1 MKLKRM
7 EITGFKSFVE
17 KAAIDFPPG
26 ISAIVGPNGCGKSNV
41 VDALRW
47 AMGEQSV
54 KQLRGKS
61 MEDVIFAG
69 TSGRAAVNMAEVSLI
84 LDNDNGTGPESLR
97 DFTEI
102 MVTRRLYRS
111 GESTYLLN
119 KRPCRLKDIHNIF
132 LGSGMGSRSYA
143 VIGQGNIGAITEA
156 GPEERRVFIEE
167 AAGITRYKNRK
178 AEALRKLDATNQN
191 LLRVTDI
198 IAEVERQMRGLKRQ
212 ARKAQRYQRYQDRAK
227 HLDLRLSIR
236 RYDEASAG
244 LAAASE
250 QLNALRDEEA
260 SVTAALRKS
269 EAAAESI
276 RLERSQKDQKIARE
290 KGDRVETQRTIDRLE
305 NDLAHLRKAA
315 GRLADEARELTSA
328 RTELEER
335 HREVA
340 SEVTQ
345 MEAEE
350 ASLEAD
356 LAAVDEATAGAD
368 ADLAAAQA
376 DLDARRPEQQ
386 EAAATVDRLAREE
399 ASHNQRLQTARATRE
414 GIHHRL
420 RRADE
425 AAALAERGLAD
436 AQTREAEARRKLA
449 DAKAAGE
456 ALRQAAAA
464 LEGRMAERTEALM
477 ERVRAVQAAEASL
490 SGVRSKH
497 SALKEMEARF
507 EWYRDGVRAV
517 MTRPDGADGILGL
530 TADVIAPSPEVETAV
545 EAVLGEALQYV
556 LVRDEAVGA
565 EAVGYLQETQG
576 GRCGFIPMTSVAPAD
591 GDGTAA
597 DPSTRLLP
605 HVTARPGFEG
615 LAAALLGEVRVA
627 DDLPSALAVHRDNGS
642 RRPVVTRDGQVITES
657 GTLIGGSAENLA
669 GILRKKGE
677 IRDLEAQID
686 QLTAEKE
693 TAAAA
698 REALEAELAEV
709 ETELKA
715 RQAEKKDNDGLEL
728 DAQRA
733 VYREAEAA
741 AQAARSLSAARDERD
756 RLEGEVDGLDAEMDR
771 SHSALTRLSEE
782 TAQARRAAEATAEKV
797 ETAEKRVEELRE
809 ASVSRQLKRTQLAA
823 RLDNARSSVRRLRS
837 FQEDGAKRLE
847 QLDRDIRAKEKR
859 SEETANE
866 IAEGEH
872 QLMVRYENLRH
883 LAGALER
890 SEAEYA
896 AIDRR
901 LRETLAASEKRRNRR
916 EEIRTAASSAELTA
930 SKHRM
935 DQENIES
942 RLSERYHRGVA
953 ELRASLGEDAVV
965 SDREIESLTRELG
978 ECREQIE
985 KLGEVNLGAI
995 REYEALSE
1003 RNDFLCGQR
1012 DDLVKA
1018 MDDLHKVIR
1027 KINRITQE
1035 KFLETFALVN
1045 EKLAEVFP
1053 RLFEG
1058 GTAKLVLTEPDRPL
1072 ETGVELM
1079 VHPPGKKLTRLSLLS
1094 GGEKA
1099 LSAIAFIFAIFLIR
1113 PASFCIMDEIDA
1125 PLDDANVLRF
1135 NDLLQLIGEQSQIVM
1150 ITHKR
1155 RSMEFADTLFGITM
1169 EKKGVSKVVSVNLE

>member
-69 TSGRAAVNMAEVSLI
+69 TSGRPAVNMAEVSLI

-111 GESTYLLN
+111 GESVYLLN

-212 ARKAQRYQRYQDRAK
+212 ARKAQRYQRYQDRAR
-227 HLDLRLSIR
+227 HIDLRLSIR
-236 RYDEASAG
+236 RYDDASTGLASAT
-244 LAAASE
+244 E
-250 QLNALRDEEA
+250 ELNTLRDEEA
-260 SVTAALRKS
+260 AVTASLRKS

-276 RLERSQKDQKIARE
+276 RLERSRKDQKIARE
-290 KGDRVETQRTIDRLE
+290 KGDRVETQRTIDKLE

-315 GRLADEARELTSA
+315 GRLADEARELTAA

-350 ASLEAD
+350 ASLEAE
-356 LAAVDEATAGAD
+356 LAAVDESMAGAD
-368 ADLAAAQA
+368 ADLATAQA
-376 DLDARRPEQQ
+376 DLDARRREHQD
-386 EAAATVDRLAREE
+386 ASATVDRLAREE
-399 ASHNQRLQTARATRE
+399 ASHTQTLQTARATRE
-414 GIHHRL
+414 GIHSRL

-425 AAALAERGLAD
+425 AAAQAERGLAD
-436 AQTREAEARRKLA
+436 AQARETEARQGLA
-449 DAKAAGE
+449 DIQAAGDRLGRE
-456 ALRQAAAA
+456 VAA
-464 LEGRMAERTEALM
+464 LEGRLAERTEALT
-477 ERVRAVQAAEASL
+477 ERVRAVQAAEAAL

-517 MTRPDGADGILGL
+517 MTRPDGADGVLGL

-556 LVRDEAVGA
+556 LVRDEAVGV
-565 EAVGYLQETQG
+565 EAMGYLQETQG
-576 GRCGFIPMTSVAPAD
+576 GRCGFIPMTAVAPAEED
-591 GDGTAA
+591 QT
-597 DPSTRLLP
+597 DPGARLLP
-605 HVTARPGFEG
+605 HITARPGFEG
-615 LAAALLGEVRVA
+615 LAAALLGKVRVA
-627 DDLPSALAVHRDNGS
+627 DDLPAALTAHRNNGR

-677 IRDLEAQID
+677 IRDLKAQID
-686 QLTAEKE
+686 RLTAEKE
-693 TAAAA
+693 AAEAA
-698 REALEAELAEV
+698 RQALEAELTEV
-709 ETELKA
+709 ETGLKT
-715 RQAEKKDNDGLEL
+715 RRAEKKDNDGAELE
-728 DAQRA
+728 AQRA

-741 AQAARSLSAARDERD
+741 AQASRSLSAARDERD

-771 SHSALTRLSEE
+771 SHLALSRLSEE
-782 TAQARRAAEATAEKV
+782 TAEARRAAESAAGKV
-797 ETAEKRVEELRE
+797 EAAEKRVEELRE
-809 ASVSRQLKRTQLAA
+809 AAVSRQLKRTQLAA
-823 RLDNARSSVRRLRS
+823 RLDNARSQVRRLRS
-837 FQEDGAKRLE
+837 FQDDGAKRLE
-847 QLDRDIRAKEKR
+847 QLDRDIRAKAKR
-859 SEETANE
+859 SEETAKE
-866 IAEGEH
+866 ISEGEH

-901 LRETLAASEKRRNRR
+901 LKETLEASEKQRNRR

-935 DQENIES
+935 ERENIES
-942 RLSERYHRGVA
+942 RLAERYHRGVA
-953 ELRASLGEDAVV
+953 ELRATLGEDAVV
-965 SDREIESLTRELG
+965 SDREIEPLTRELA
-978 ECREQIE
+978 ECREKIE

-1058 GTAKLVLTEPDRPL
+1058 GTARLVLTEPDRPL

-1135 NDLLQLIGEQSQIVM
+1135 NDLLRLIGEQSQIVM

>member
-17 KAAIDFPPG
+17 KSAIDFPPG

-69 TSGRAAVNMAEVSLI
+69 TSGRPAVNMAEVSLI

-111 GESTYLLN
+111 GESVYLLN

-143 VIGQGNIGAITEA
+143 VIGQGHIGAITEA

-212 ARKAQRYQRYQDRAK
+212 ARKAQRYQRYQERAK
-227 HLDLRLSIR
+227 HIDLRLSIR
-236 RYDEASAG
+236 RYDDASTGLASAT
-244 LAAASE
+244 E
-250 QLNALRDEEA
+250 ELNALRDEEA
-260 SVTAALRKS
+260 AVTAALQKS

-276 RLERSQKDQKIARE
+276 RLERTRKDQKIARE
-290 KGDRVETQRTIDRLE
+290 KGDRVETQRTIDKLE

-315 GRLADEARELTSA
+315 GRLADEARELTAA

-350 ASLEAD
+350 ASLEAE
-356 LAAVDEATAGAD
+356 LAAVDESMAGAD

-376 DLDARRPEQQ
+376 DLDGRRREHQ

-399 ASHNQRLQTARATRE
+399 ASHTQTLQTARATRE
-414 GIHHRL
+414 GIHSRL

-425 AAALAERGLAD
+425 AAAQAERGLAD
-436 AQTREAEARRKLA
+436 AQARETEARQGLA
-449 DAKAAGE
+449 DIQAAGKELGE
-456 ALRQAAAA
+456 AVAG
-464 LEGRMAERTEALM
+464 LEGRLAERTEALT
-477 ERVRAVQAAEASL
+477 ERVRAVQAAEAAL

-517 MTRPDGADGILGL
+517 MTRPEGADGVLGL

-556 LVRDEAVGA
+556 LVRDEAVGV

-576 GRCGFIPMTSVAPAD
+576 GRCGFIPMTAVAPAAED
-591 GDGTAA
+591 QTDA
-597 DPSTRLLP
+597 DPGARLLP
-605 HVTARPGFEG
+605 HITARPGFEG
-615 LAAALLGEVRVA
+615 LAAALLGKVRVA
-627 DDLPSALAVHRDNGS
+627 DDLPAALAAHRDNGR

-686 QLTAEKE
+686 RLTAEKE
-693 TAAAA
+693 AAEAA
-698 REALEAELAEV
+698 RQALETELTEV
-709 ETELKA
+709 ETALKA
-715 RQAEKKDNDGLEL
+715 RRAEKKDNDGAELE
-728 DAQRA
+728 AQRA

-741 AQAARSLSAARDERD
+741 AQASRSLSAARDERD

-771 SHSALTRLSEE
+771 SHSALKRLSEE
-782 TAQARRAAEATAEKV
+782 TAEARRAAEAAAEKV
-797 ETAEKRVEELRE
+797 GAAEKRVEELRE
-809 ASVSRQLKRTQLAA
+809 AAVSRQLKRTQLAT
-823 RLDNARSSVRRLRS
+823 RLDNARSQVRRLRS
-837 FQEDGAKRLE
+837 FQDDGAKRLE
-847 QLDRDIRAKEKR
+847 QLDRDIRAKAKR

-866 IAEGEH
+866 ISEGEH

-896 AIDRR
+896 AIDQR
-901 LRETLAASEKRRNRR
+901 LKETLAGSEKQRNRR

-935 DQENIES
+935 ARENIES
-942 RLSERYHRGVA
+942 RLAERYHRGVA
-953 ELRASLGEDAVV
+953 ELRATLGEDAVV
-965 SDREIESLTRELG
+965 SDREIEPLNRELT
-978 ECREQIE
+978 ECREKIE

-1018 MDDLHKVIR
+1018 VEDLHKVIR

-1135 NDLLQLIGEQSQIVM
+1135 NDLLRLIGEQSQIVM